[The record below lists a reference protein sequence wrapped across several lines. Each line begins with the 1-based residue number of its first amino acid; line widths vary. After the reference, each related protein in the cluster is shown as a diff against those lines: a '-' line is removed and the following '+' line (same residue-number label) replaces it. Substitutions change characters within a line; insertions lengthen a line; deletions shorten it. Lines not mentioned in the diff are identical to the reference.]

1 MGGIFS
7 SSQSRSTVDAQGD
20 ITQQFSGSC
29 DISCTNAINNATI
42 NIENSFFSDFDITE
56 SCNINANCNIDSNAT
71 ALSDILAKAQSQA
84 DLSGNIPLWNA
95 LVSEAK
101 TDSSIDIKQKIM
113 QSTQEKCHMTSANEI
128 NNLTLNANNANMS
141 KISVN
146 QVGNLNGGCTLSNLL
161 EASAKATGLADST
174 SRNGKQKKGQK
185 GKKLSSI
192 GVIIFFIVVVIV
204 VFLMFRTFANSPELQ
219 QNAMKLA
226 TIAAV

>member
-7 SSQSRSTVDAQGD
+7 SAQARSTVDAQGD

-29 DISCTNAINNATI
+29 DISCSNSINNATI
-42 NIENSFFSDFDITE
+42 NLENAWFSEFDITQ
-56 SCNINANCNIDSNAT
+56 SCNINADCNIDSNAT
-71 ALSDILAKAQSQA
+71 AVSDVLAKASSQA

-95 LVSEAK
+95 LVSQSK

-113 QSTQEKCHMTSANEI
+113 QNTQEKCHFNSANEI

-146 QVGNLNGGCTLSNLL
+146 QVGNVSGGCTLSNLL

-174 SRNGKQKKGQK
+174 ARNGKQKKGPK
-185 GKKLSSI
+185 GKKTSSI
-192 GVIIFFIVVVIV
+192 GLIIFFIIVVVL
-204 VFLMFRTFANSPELQ
+204 VFFLFKYVINSPDTQ
-219 QNAMKLA
+219 QNVVKLA
-226 TIAAV
+226 TLAAA